1 MDFLLE
7 QMFKR
12 DWKSDLEKSHDKGI
26 IDVAEKLVD
35 PNARSQVY
43 CAIKDGTYQIMPPRE
58 QLIPKD
64 NGDFRTVYICSDI
77 DRVVLTIINNL
88 LFELCPEMIHK
99 NCKSYQKGLSTQ
111 KTVKE
116 VVRNIQNMK
125 SNIIGLKVD
134 LTKYFDSVPIR
145 FIDEIFDKV
154 EEKLG
159 KSKVIDMLRKF
170 YHQNLCFDLEGNLV
184 EHYFSLG
191 QGVATASWLA
201 NAILYNIDEEISK
214 MNVYYVRYSDDLL
227 LIGKDW
233 QKAEVRLR
241 ELLAEKELVL
251 NPKKVEVLKKDKFF
265 KFLGFSIRGNEIS
278 LSKDRIKTFQKEIE
292 NRTIKSNFS
301 YQKAINQVMEY
312 LYGDIRDNGYSWS
325 TACLTTINVKEDI
338 QTMNNFVMDCLRA
351 VKTDKKKLYGL
362 GYEPNKKT
370 GVITAGRG
378 QNVTSNRNKTDKII
392 PDYISLMKAR
402 NSMLISNDCFNAL
415 RRSV

>member
-12 DWKSDLEKSHDKGI
+12 DWKSDLEKSHDKGL

-43 CAIKDGTYQIMPPRE
+43 CAIKDGIYQIMPPRE

-116 VVRNIQNMK
+116 VVRNIHNMK
-125 SNIIGLKVD
+125 SNTIGLKVD

-301 YQKAINQVMEY
+301 YQKAINQVMKY
-312 LYGDIRDNGYSWS
+312 LYGDMRDNGYSWS

-351 VKTDKKKLYGL
+351 VKTGKKKLYGL
-362 GYEPNKKT
+362 GYEPNKKN

>member
-12 DWKSDLEKSHDKGI
+12 DWKSDLEKSHDKGL
-26 IDVAEKLVD
+26 IDVAEKLVE

-125 SNIIGLKVD
+125 SNTIGLKVD

-233 QKAEVRLR
+233 QKAEVKLR

-301 YQKAINQVMEY
+301 YQKAINQVMKY
-312 LYGDIRDNGYSWS
+312 LYGDMRDNGYSWS

-351 VKTDKKKLYGL
+351 VKTGKKKLYGL
-362 GYEPNKKT
+362 GYEPNKKN

-378 QNVTSNRNKTDKII
+378 QNVTSNRNRTDKII

>member
-12 DWKSDLEKSHDKGI
+12 DWKYDLEKSHDKGI
-26 IDVAEKLVD
+26 VDVAEKLVD

-88 LFELCPEMIHK
+88 LFELCPEMIHR

-125 SNIIGLKVD
+125 SNTIGLKVD

-145 FIDEIFDKV
+145 FIDEMFDKV

-159 KSKVIDMLRKF
+159 KSKVIDVLRKF
-170 YHQNLCFDLEGNLV
+170 YHQDLCFDLEGNLV

-241 ELLAEKELVL
+241 ELLAEKGLGL

-301 YQKAINQVMEY
+301 YKKAINQVMKY
-312 LYGDIRDNGYSWS
+312 LYGDMRDNGYSWS

-351 VKTDKKKLYGL
+351 VKTGKKKLYGI
-362 GYEPNKKT
+362 GYEPNKKI
-370 GVITAGRG
+370 GVITVGRG
-378 QNVTSNRNKTDKII
+378 QNVTSNRNKTDKVI

>member
-12 DWKSDLEKSHDKGI
+12 DWKSDLEKSHDKGL
-26 IDVAEKLVD
+26 IDVAEKLVE

-116 VVRNIQNMK
+116 VVRNIQSMK
-125 SNIIGLKVD
+125 SNTIGLKVD

-170 YHQNLCFDLEGNLV
+170 YHQDLCFDLNGNLV
-184 EHYFSLG
+184 QHYFSLG

-292 NRTIKSNFS
+292 NRTINSDFS
-301 YQKAINQVMEY
+301 YQKAINQVMKY
-312 LYGDIRDNGYSWS
+312 LYGDMRDNGYAWS
-325 TACLTTINVKEDI
+325 TACLTTINIEKDI

-351 VKTDKKKLYGL
+351 VKTGKKKLYGL

>member
-88 LFELCPEMIHK
+88 LFELCPEMIHR
-99 NCKSYQKGLSTQ
+99 NCKSYKKGLSTQ

-116 VVRNIQNMK
+116 VVRNIQNIK
-125 SNIIGLKVD
+125 SNTIGLKVD
-134 LTKYFDSVPIR
+134 LTKYFDSVSIR
-145 FIDEIFDKV
+145 FIDEMFDKI

-241 ELLAEKELVL
+241 ELLAEKGLGL

-301 YQKAINQVMEY
+301 YKKAINQVMKY
-312 LYGDIRDNGYSWS
+312 LYGDMRDNGYSWS

-351 VKTDKKKLYGL
+351 VKTGKKKLYGI
-362 GYEPNKKT
+362 GYEPNKKI
-370 GVITAGRG
+370 GVITVGRG
-378 QNVTSNRNKTDKII
+378 QNVTSNRNKTDKVI

>member
-12 DWKSDLEKSHDKGI
+12 DWKSDLEKSHDKGL

-125 SNIIGLKVD
+125 SNTIGLKVD

-145 FIDEIFDKV
+145 FIDEMFDKV

-159 KSKVIDMLRKF
+159 KSKVIDMLRRF
-170 YHQNLCFDLEGNLV
+170 YHQDLCFDLNGNLV
-184 EHYFSLG
+184 QHYFSLG

-233 QKAEVRLR
+233 QKADVRLR

-301 YQKAINQVMEY
+301 YQKAINQVMKY
-312 LYGDIRDNGYSWS
+312 LYGDMRDNGYSWS

-351 VKTDKKKLYGL
+351 VKTGKKKLYGL

>member
-26 IDVAEKLVD
+26 VDIAEKLVE

-58 QLIPKD
+58 QQIPKD

-88 LFELCPEMIHK
+88 LFELFPEMIHK

-125 SNIIGLKVD
+125 SNTIGLKVD

-201 NAILYNIDEEISK
+201 NAILYNIDEEINK

-292 NRTIKSNFS
+292 NRTIKSDFS
-301 YQKAINQVMEY
+301 YQKAINQVMKY
-312 LYGDIRDNGYSWS
+312 LYGDMRDNGYSWS

-338 QTMNNFVMDCLRA
+338 QAMNNFVMDCLRA
-351 VKTDKKKLYGL
+351 VKTGKKKLYGL

>member
-301 YQKAINQVMEY
+301 YQKAINQVMKY
-312 LYGDIRDNGYSWS
+312 LYGDMRDNGYSWS

-351 VKTDKKKLYGL
+351 VKTGKKKLYGL
-362 GYEPNKKT
+362 GYEPNKKN

>member
-12 DWKSDLEKSHDKGI
+12 DWKYDLEKSHDKGI
-26 IDVAEKLVD
+26 VDVAEKLVD

-43 CAIKDGTYQIMPPRE
+43 CAIKDGSYQIMPPRE

-116 VVRNIQNMK
+116 VVKNIQNMK
-125 SNIIGLKVD
+125 SNTIGLKVD
-134 LTKYFDSVPIR
+134 LTKYFDSVSIR
-145 FIDEIFDKV
+145 FIDEMFDKI

-241 ELLAEKELVL
+241 ELLTEKGLGL

-301 YQKAINQVMEY
+301 YQKAINQVMKY
-312 LYGDIRDNGYSWS
+312 LYGDMRDNGYSWS

-351 VKTDKKKLYGL
+351 VKTGKKKLYGL

>member
-12 DWKSDLEKSHDKGI
+12 DWKSDLEKSHDKGL

-125 SNIIGLKVD
+125 SNTIGLKVD
-134 LTKYFDSVPIR
+134 LTKYFDSVPIC
-145 FIDEIFDKV
+145 FIDEMFDKV

-159 KSKVIDMLRKF
+159 KSKVIDMLRRF
-170 YHQNLCFDLEGNLV
+170 YHQDLCFDLNGNLV
-184 EHYFSLG
+184 QHYFSLG

-301 YQKAINQVMEY
+301 YQKAINQVMKY
-312 LYGDIRDNGYSWS
+312 LYGDMRDNGYSWS

-351 VKTDKKKLYGL
+351 VKTGKKKLYGL
-362 GYEPNKKT
+362 GYKPNKKA

>member
-12 DWKSDLEKSHDKGI
+12 DWKADLEKSHDKGI

-125 SNIIGLKVD
+125 SNTIGLKVD

-159 KSKVIDMLRKF
+159 KSKVVDMLRKF

-301 YQKAINQVMEY
+301 YQKAINQVMKY
-312 LYGDIRDNGYSWS
+312 LYGDMRDNGYSWS

-351 VKTDKKKLYGL
+351 VKTGKKKLYGL
-362 GYEPNKKT
+362 GYEPDKKS

-402 NSMLISNDCFNAL
+402 NSMLISSDCFNAL

>member
-35 PNARSQVY
+35 PNARAKVY

-88 LFELCPEMIHK
+88 LFELYPEMIHK

-125 SNIIGLKVD
+125 SNTIGLKVD

-145 FIDEIFDKV
+145 FIDEMFDKV

-159 KSKVIDMLRKF
+159 KSKVIDMLRRF
-170 YHQNLCFDLEGNLV
+170 YHQDLCFDLEGNLV

-227 LIGKDW
+227 FIGKDW

-301 YQKAINQVMEY
+301 YQKAINQVMKY
-312 LYGDIRDNGYSWS
+312 LYGDMRDNGYSWS

-351 VKTDKKKLYGL
+351 VKTGKKKLYRL

-378 QNVTSNRNKTDKII
+378 QNVTSNRNKTDKVI

-402 NSMLISNDCFNAL
+402 NAMLISNDCFNAL

>member
-12 DWKSDLEKSHDKGI
+12 NWQNDLEKSHDKGL

-125 SNIIGLKVD
+125 SNTIGLKVD

-170 YHQNLCFDLEGNLV
+170 YHQNLCFGLEGNLV

-292 NRTIKSNFS
+292 NRTIKSDFS
-301 YQKAINQVMEY
+301 YQKAINQVMKY
-312 LYGDIRDNGYSWS
+312 LYGDMRDNDYSWS

-351 VKTDKKKLYGL
+351 VKTGKKKLYGL

>member
-43 CAIKDGTYQIMPPRE
+43 CAIKDGTYQIMPPKE

-116 VVRNIQNMK
+116 VVRNIQSMK
-125 SNIIGLKVD
+125 SNTIGLKVD

-170 YHQNLCFDLEGNLV
+170 YHQDLCFDLNGNLV
-184 EHYFSLG
+184 QHYFSLG

-292 NRTIKSNFS
+292 NRTINSDFS
-301 YQKAINQVMEY
+301 YQKAINQVMKY
-312 LYGDIRDNGYSWS
+312 LYGDMRDNGYSWS
-325 TACLTTINVKEDI
+325 TACLTTINIEEDI

-351 VKTDKKKLYGL
+351 VKTGKKKLYGL

>member
-1 MDFLLE
+1 MDLLLE

-12 DWKSDLEKSHDKGI
+12 DWKADLEKSHDKGL

-43 CAIKDGTYQIMPPRE
+43 CAIKGGSYQIMPPRE

-116 VVRNIQNMK
+116 VVRNIQDMK
-125 SNIIGLKVD
+125 SNTIGLKVD
-134 LTKYFDSVPIR
+134 LAKYFDSVPIR
-145 FIDEIFDKV
+145 FIDEMFDKV

-170 YHQNLCFDLEGNLV
+170 YHQDLCFDLNGNLV
-184 EHYFSLG
+184 QHYFSLG

-251 NPKKVEVLKKDKFF
+251 NPKKVEVLSKDKYF

-292 NRTIKSNFS
+292 SRTIKSNFS
-301 YQKAINQVMEY
+301 YQKAINQVMKY
-312 LYGDIRDNGYSWS
+312 LYGDMRDNGYSWS
-325 TACLTTINVKEDI
+325 TACLITINVKEDI

-351 VKTDKKKLYGL
+351 VKTGKKKLYGL

-378 QNVTSNRNKTDKII
+378 QNVKSNRDKTDKII

-402 NSMLISNDCFNAL
+402 NAMLISNDCFNAL

>member
-43 CAIKDGTYQIMPPRE
+43 CAIKDSTYQIMPPRE

-125 SNIIGLKVD
+125 SNTIGLKVD

-145 FIDEIFDKV
+145 FIDEIFNKV

-159 KSKVIDMLRKF
+159 KSKVVDMLRKF

-292 NRTIKSNFS
+292 NRTINSNFS
-301 YQKAINQVMEY
+301 YQKAINQVMKY
-312 LYGDIRDNGYSWS
+312 LYGDMRDNGYSWS

-351 VKTDKKKLYGL
+351 VKTGKKKLYGL

-402 NSMLISNDCFNAL
+402 NSMLISSDCFNAL

>member
-43 CAIKDGTYQIMPPRE
+43 CAIKDGSYQIMPPRE

-125 SNIIGLKVD
+125 SNTIGLKVD

-145 FIDEIFDKV
+145 FIDEMFDKV

-159 KSKVIDMLRKF
+159 KSKVIDMLRRF
-170 YHQNLCFDLEGNLV
+170 YHQNLCFDLEGNFV

-241 ELLAEKELVL
+241 ELLAEKGLML

-301 YQKAINQVMEY
+301 YQKAINQVMKY
-312 LYGDIRDNGYSWS
+312 LYGDMRDNGYSWS

-351 VKTDKKKLYGL
+351 VKTGKKKLYGL

-370 GVITAGRG
+370 GVIIAGRG

-392 PDYISLMKAR
+392 SDYISLMKAR

-415 RRSV
+415 RRNM

>member
-12 DWKSDLEKSHDKGI
+12 DWKSDLEKSHDKGL

-125 SNIIGLKVD
+125 SNTIGLKVD

-145 FIDEIFDKV
+145 FIDEMFDKV

-170 YHQNLCFDLEGNLV
+170 YHQNLCFDLEGKLV
-184 EHYFSLG
+184 QHYFSLG

-301 YQKAINQVMEY
+301 YQKAINQVMKY
-312 LYGDIRDNGYSWS
+312 LYGDMRDNDYSWS

-351 VKTDKKKLYGL
+351 VKTGKKKLYGL

-402 NSMLISNDCFNAL
+402 TSMLISNDCFNAL

>member
-125 SNIIGLKVD
+125 SNTIGLKVD

-145 FIDEIFDKV
+145 FIDEIFNKV

-159 KSKVIDMLRKF
+159 KSKVVDMLRKF

-201 NAILYNIDEEISK
+201 NAILYNVDEEISK

-301 YQKAINQVMEY
+301 YQKAINQVMKY
-312 LYGDIRDNGYSWS
+312 LYGDMRDNGYSWS

-351 VKTDKKKLYGL
+351 VKTGKKKLYGL

>member
-7 QMFKR
+7 QIFKR
-12 DWKSDLEKSHDKGI
+12 DWKSDLEKSHDKGL
-26 IDVAEKLVD
+26 IDVAEKLVE

-125 SNIIGLKVD
+125 SNTIGLKVD

-145 FIDEIFDKV
+145 FIDEMFDKV

-159 KSKVIDMLRKF
+159 KSKVIDMLRKI
-170 YHQNLCFDLEGNLV
+170 YHQDLCFDLNGNLV
-184 EHYFSLG
+184 QHYFSLG

-201 NAILYNIDEEISK
+201 NTILYNIDEEISK
-214 MNVYYVRYSDDLL
+214 MNVYYVRYSDVLL

-292 NRTIKSNFS
+292 NRTINSDFS
-301 YQKAINQVMEY
+301 YQK
-312 LYGDIRDNGYSWS
+312 
-325 TACLTTINVKEDI
+325 
-338 QTMNNFVMDCLRA
+338 
-351 VKTDKKKLYGL
+351 GL
-362 GYEPNKKT
+362 
-370 GVITAGRG
+370 
-378 QNVTSNRNKTDKII
+378 
-392 PDYISLMKAR
+392 
-402 NSMLISNDCFNAL
+402 LICN
-415 RRSV
+415 

>member
-1 MDFLLE
+1 MDLLLE

-43 CAIKDGTYQIMPPRE
+43 CAIKEGTYQIMPPRE

-125 SNIIGLKVD
+125 SNTIGLKVD

-301 YQKAINQVMEY
+301 YQKAINQVMKY
-312 LYGDIRDNGYSWS
+312 LYGDMRDNGYSWS

-351 VKTDKKKLYGL
+351 VKTGKKKLYGL

-392 PDYISLMKAR
+392 PNYISLMKAR

-415 RRSV
+415 RRSG

>member
-88 LFELCPEMIHK
+88 LFELCPEMIHR
-99 NCKSYQKGLSTQ
+99 NCKSYKKGLSTQ

-116 VVRNIQNMK
+116 VVRNIQNIK
-125 SNIIGLKVD
+125 SNTIGLKVD
-134 LTKYFDSVPIR
+134 LTKYFDSVSIR
-145 FIDEIFDKV
+145 FIDEMFDKI

-170 YHQNLCFDLEGNLV
+170 YHQDLCFDLNGNLV
-184 EHYFSLG
+184 QHYFSLG

-301 YQKAINQVMEY
+301 YQKAINQVMKY
-312 LYGDIRDNGYSWS
+312 LYGDMRDNGYSWS
-325 TACLTTINVKEDI
+325 TACLITINVKEDI

-351 VKTDKKKLYGL
+351 VKTGKKKLYGL

>member
-43 CAIKDGTYQIMPPRE
+43 CAIKEGTYQIMPPRE

-64 NGDFRTVYICSDI
+64 NGDFRTVYICSNI

-116 VVRNIQNMK
+116 VIRNIQNMK
-125 SNIIGLKVD
+125 SNTIGLKVD

-145 FIDEIFDKV
+145 FIDEMFDKV

-170 YHQNLCFDLEGNLV
+170 YHQDLCFDLEGNLV

-292 NRTIKSNFS
+292 NRTINSDFS
-301 YQKAINQVMEY
+301 YQKAINQVMKY
-312 LYGDIRDNGYSWS
+312 LYGDMRDNGYSWS

-351 VKTDKKKLYGL
+351 VKTGKKKLYGL
-362 GYEPNKKT
+362 GYEPNKKA

>member
-12 DWKSDLEKSHDKGI
+12 DWKSDLEKSHDKGL

-64 NGDFRTVYICSDI
+64 NGDFRTVYICSDV

-125 SNIIGLKVD
+125 SNTIGLKVD

-145 FIDEIFDKV
+145 FIDEMFDEV

-159 KSKVIDMLRKF
+159 KSKVIGMLRRF
-170 YHQNLCFDLEGNLV
+170 YHQDLCFDLNGNLV
-184 EHYFSLG
+184 QHYFSLG

-301 YQKAINQVMEY
+301 YQKAINQVMKY
-312 LYGDIRDNGYSWS
+312 LYGDMRDNSYSWS

-338 QTMNNFVMDCLRA
+338 QIMNNFVMDCLRA
-351 VKTDKKKLYGL
+351 VKTGKKKLYGL

>member
-12 DWKSDLEKSHDKGI
+12 GWKSDLEKSHDKGM

-125 SNIIGLKVD
+125 SNTIGLKVD

-145 FIDEIFDKV
+145 FIDEMFDKV

-159 KSKVIDMLRKF
+159 KSKVIDMLRRF
-170 YHQNLCFDLEGNLV
+170 YHQDLCFDLNGNLV
-184 EHYFSLG
+184 QHYFSLG

-301 YQKAINQVMEY
+301 YQKAINQVMKY
-312 LYGDIRDNGYSWS
+312 LYGDMRDNGYSWS

-351 VKTDKKKLYGL
+351 VKTGKKKLYGL

>member
-12 DWKSDLEKSHDKGI
+12 DWKSDLEKSHDKGL

-125 SNIIGLKVD
+125 SNTIGLKVD

-145 FIDEIFDKV
+145 FIDEMFDKV

-251 NPKKVEVLKKDKFF
+251 KQKKVEVLKKDKFF

-301 YQKAINQVMEY
+301 YQKAINQVMKY
-312 LYGDIRDNGYSWS
+312 LYGDMRDNGYSWS

-351 VKTDKKKLYGL
+351 VKTGKKKLYGL

>member
-12 DWKSDLEKSHDKGI
+12 DWKSDLEKSHDKGL
-26 IDVAEKLVD
+26 IDVAEKLVE

-125 SNIIGLKVD
+125 SNTIGLKVD

-145 FIDEIFDKV
+145 FIDEMFDKV

-233 QKAEVRLR
+233 QKAEVTLR

-301 YQKAINQVMEY
+301 YQKAINQVMKY
-312 LYGDIRDNGYSWS
+312 LYGDMRDNGYSWS

-351 VKTDKKKLYGL
+351 VKTGKKKLYGL
-362 GYEPNKKT
+362 GYEPNKKI

-378 QNVTSNRNKTDKII
+378 QNVTSNKNKTDKII

>member
-26 IDVAEKLVD
+26 VDVAEKLVD

-43 CAIKDGTYQIMPPRE
+43 CAIKDGSYQIMPPRE

-116 VVRNIQNMK
+116 VVRNIQSMK
-125 SNIIGLKVD
+125 SNTIGLKVD

-145 FIDEIFDKV
+145 FIDEMFDKV

-301 YQKAINQVMEY
+301 YQKAINQVMKY
-312 LYGDIRDNGYSWS
+312 LYGDMRDNGYSWS

-351 VKTDKKKLYGL
+351 VKTGKKKLYGL

-392 PDYISLMKAR
+392 PDYISLVKAR

>member
-35 PNARSQVY
+35 PNARSQAY

-99 NCKSYQKGLSTQ
+99 SCKSYQKGLSTQ

-125 SNIIGLKVD
+125 SNTIGLKVD
-134 LTKYFDSVPIR
+134 LTKYFDSVSIR
-145 FIDEIFDKV
+145 FIDEMFDKI

-241 ELLAEKELVL
+241 ELLAEKGLGL
-251 NPKKVEVLKKDKFF
+251 NQKKVEVLKKDKFF

-301 YQKAINQVMEY
+301 YQKAINQVMKY
-312 LYGDIRDNGYSWS
+312 LYGDMRDNGYSWS

-351 VKTDKKKLYGL
+351 VKTGKKKLYGL

>member
-116 VVRNIQNMK
+116 VVRNIQNIK
-125 SNIIGLKVD
+125 SNTIGLKVD

-154 EEKLG
+154 EGKLG

-170 YHQNLCFDLEGNLV
+170 YHQNLCFDLGGNLV

-301 YQKAINQVMEY
+301 YQKAINQVMKY
-312 LYGDIRDNGYSWS
+312 LYGDMRDNGYSWS

-351 VKTDKKKLYGL
+351 VKTGKKKLYGL

-378 QNVTSNRNKTDKII
+378 QNVTNNRNKTDKII

-415 RRSV
+415 RRSG

>member
-35 PNARSQVY
+35 PNARAKVY
-43 CAIKDGTYQIMPPRE
+43 CAIKEGTYQIMPPRE

-77 DRVVLTIINNL
+77 DRVVLTIVNNL
-88 LFELCPEMIHK
+88 LFELYPEMIHK

-125 SNIIGLKVD
+125 SNTIGLKVD

-145 FIDEIFDKV
+145 FIDEIFNKV

-227 LIGKDW
+227 FIGKDW

-292 NRTIKSNFS
+292 NRTIKSDFS
-301 YQKAINQVMEY
+301 YQKAINQVMKY
-312 LYGDIRDNGYSWS
+312 LYGDMRDNGYSWS

-351 VKTDKKKLYGL
+351 VKTGKKKLYGL

-378 QNVTSNRNKTDKII
+378 QNVTSNRNKTDKVI